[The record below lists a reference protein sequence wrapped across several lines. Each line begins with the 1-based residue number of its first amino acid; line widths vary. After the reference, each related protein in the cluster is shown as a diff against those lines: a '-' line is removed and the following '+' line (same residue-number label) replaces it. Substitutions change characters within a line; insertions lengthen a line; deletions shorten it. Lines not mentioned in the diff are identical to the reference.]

1 MLPALIALLPGLLDK
16 LLPDKGAAD
25 AAKLELLRLMQTG
38 EIAQL
43 QADTAA
49 ATGQNE
55 VNKVEAA
62 SNRLFVAGWRP
73 FVGWTCGAAM
83 AFKYVG
89 GPLLVMLAQLTGQTI
104 TLPTIEAAELLPIL
118 LGMLG
123 LGAMRTAE
131 KLKDKA

>member
-1 MLPALIALLPGLLDK
+1 MLPALLSLLPSLLDK

-25 AAKLELLRLMQTG
+25 TAKLELLRLVQTG

-89 GPLLVMLAQLTGQTI
+89 GPLLVMLAGAAGHPI
-104 TLPTIEAAELLPIL
+104 TLPQIDAAELTPIL

>member
-1 MLPALIALLPGLLDK
+1 MLPALITLLPGLLDK

-25 AAKLELLRLMQTG
+25 AAKLELLRLVQTG

-43 QADTAA
+43 QADTAT
-49 ATGQNE
+49 ATGQAE

-89 GPLLVMLAQLTGQTI
+89 GPLLVMLAQLTGQAI
-104 TLPTIEAAELLPIL
+104 TLPAIEAAELLPIL